1 MFRKPIDIN
10 VTPQYNVIFRES
22 CVCLFYA
29 SILCKKKSSSTTLK
43 ALRGK
48 LGIDSLAT
56 QLTTEVSRQQ
66 ERRNNG
72 NADDADNN
80 GGSNASTLSPS
91 RGDPRRR
98 ESRPCT
104 DLLLGHRLAT
114 PNTGITAAT
123 STPPPLTLLS
133 LRNWQPVKG
142 NGIHTN
148 LQTTVDDAL
157 ANCNA
162 DTERRQTKIQK
173 EHSLFEAS
181 VVTLAQYFQEGIH
194 VRNKLFWKQKQATS

>member
-1 MFRKPIDIN
+1 MQQKKQHHAESSARQARHRLARDAAASRSIQTTG
-10 VTPQYNVIFRES
+10 TPKQRQ
-22 CVCLFYA
+22 
-29 SILCKKKSSSTTLK
+29 
-43 ALRGK
+43 RRRR
-48 LGIDSLAT
+48 
-56 QLTTEVSRQQ
+56 RQQ
-66 ERRNNG
+66 HG
-72 NADDADNN
+72 VT
-80 GGSNASTLSPS
+80 SNARTLSLHADA
-91 RGDPRRR
+91 RA
-98 ESRPCT
+98 

-114 PNTGITAAT
+114 PNTGITAGT

-148 LQTTVDDAL
+148 LRTTVDDAL

-173 EHSLFEAS
+173 EHALFEAS

-194 VRNKLFWKQKQATS
+194 ARNKLFWKQKQATS